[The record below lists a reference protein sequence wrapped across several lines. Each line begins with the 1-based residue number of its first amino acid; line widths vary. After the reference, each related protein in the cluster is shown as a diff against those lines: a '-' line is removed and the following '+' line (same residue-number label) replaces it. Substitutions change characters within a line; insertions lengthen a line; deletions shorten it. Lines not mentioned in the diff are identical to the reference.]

1 MELKVELG
9 SRSYPIVLG
18 QLAQLGPRLA
28 QETRP
33 GRCVLVSN
41 EVVAPL
47 HARAA
52 LGSLSGAGFEPTLL
66 QIPDGEANK
75 TLEAWQ
81 TLVAELLE
89 LGVDRQTPLISLG
102 GGVTGDIVGFAAAS
116 TMRGLPF
123 VQVPTTLLAMVD
135 ASVGGKTGVN
145 TSQGKN
151 LVGSFYQPILVL
163 AAMDTLATL
172 SPEEFRC
179 GLGEVLKHAVL
190 EGESFFEWLGDHAQ
204 AVLAQEPKALE
215 QAIARCCAYKAQIV
229 AQDEREGGIRALL
242 NCGHTLGHALERELG
257 FGSLRHGE
265 AVAIGMLGEAAICV
279 SRGEASAEWIKR
291 LRALT
296 LALGLPVQAP
306 GQLHV
311 SAIVQATRH
320 DKKRA
325 HGILT
330 AALPAGPG
338 RVTLSAVTPAELSV
352 AAQAILPPEAECSS

>member
-1 MELKVELG
+1 MELSVNLG
-9 SRSYPIVLG
+9 ARSYPIVLG
-18 QLAQLGPRLA
+18 RLGQLGVRLA
-28 QETRP
+28 RERAP

-47 HARAA
+47 YAQTA
-52 LGSLSGAGFEPTLL
+52 LASLEGAGFEPTLV

-75 TLEAWQ
+75 TLATWQ
-81 TLVAELLE
+81 GLVARLLE
-89 LGVDRQTPLISLG
+89 LGVDRQTTLVSLG
-102 GGVTGDIVGFAAAS
+102 GGVTGDIVGFAASS
-116 TMRGLPF
+116 TLRGLSF

-145 TSQGKN
+145 TPQGKN
-151 LVGSFYQPILVL
+151 LVGAFYQPILVL

-190 EGESFFEWLGDHAQ
+190 EGPDFFEWLACNAQ
-204 AVLAQEPKALE
+204 AVLAQEPGVLE
-215 QAIARCCAYKAQIV
+215 QAIARCCAYKAEIV

-265 AVAIGMLGEAAICV
+265 AVAIGIIGEAAICV
-279 SRGEASAEWIKR
+279 ARGHAPTAWLEA
-291 LRALT
+291 LRTLT
-296 LALGLPVQAP
+296 MALGLPIQAP
-306 GQLHV
+306 GHLRV
-311 SAIVQATRH
+311 SAIVQSPRH

-352 AAQAILPPEAECSS
+352 AAQAILPPEAECPS